1 MRLRFTPEAE
11 RDLEEIADFIAQDNP
26 RRALSFIGELRKH
39 CGEIASA
46 PLSCR
51 ARPELDAGLRSSAH
65 GKHVI
70 FVKLVAE
77 EVLIVRIL
85 HGARDLPTLFS
96 ETDSDEPGGSRA

>member
-26 RRALSFIGELRKH
+26 GRALSFIKDLREH
-39 CGEIASA
+39 CRTIAGA

-51 ARPELDAGLRSSAH
+51 ARPELGTGLRSRVH

-70 FVKLVAE
+70 FVRPSSEHVLV
-77 EVLIVRIL
+77 VRIL
-85 HGARDLPTLFS
+85 HGARDLPALFS
-96 ETDSDEPGGSRA
+96 DADSDSSE